1 MTEEKKVQEIKL
13 FKKMPV
19 LPLRN
24 IVVYPHMVV
33 PLFVGRDK
41 SITALEEVMDKGQE
55 LLFLAQKDADTNDPK
70 KEDLYE
76 VGTLGKVLQLLKL
89 PDGTVK
95 VLVEGV
101 KRAKVEE
108 LIPHENFLEAKVE
121 VISEKR

>member
-1 MTEEKKVQEIKL
+1 MTEEKKVQEFKL
-13 FKKMPV
+13 FKKVPV

-41 SITALEEVMDKGQE
+41 SISALEEVMDKGQE
-55 LLFLAQKDADTNDPK
+55 LLFLAQKDADTNDPQ

-76 VGTLGKVLQLLKL
+76 VGTIGKVLQLLKL

-95 VLVEGV
+95 VLVEGI
-101 KRAKVEE
+101 KRA
-108 LIPHENFLEAKVE
+108 
-121 VISEKR
+121 